1 MPLIES
7 NDYFLIPKRKTQKT
21 LGAILIV
28 IAVIVTLQQVWL
40 PWLGYALVTNDP
52 LQQADAII
60 VLGGG
65 NGDRERTGARLYKEG
80 YAPLVVTT
88 GEPLKIPSIDD
99 TPFAKFS
106 ADYLKKLGVPETA
119 ILQLP
124 QSTSTCDD
132 ARLTLASL
140 PSGIKRIIVVSDPFH
155 TRRSQL
161 IFNGRFKNQVEV
173 IMTAASPSWF
183 DPSRWWMREN
193 GMIAVGSEY
202 LKLISTATRG
212 CGT

>member
-7 NDYFLIPKRKTQKT
+7 NDYILIPKRKAQKT
-21 LGAILIV
+21 VGATLMVVAV
-28 IAVIVTLQQVWL
+28 IASFYQLWF
-40 PWLGYALVTNDP
+40 PWLGYALVINDP
-52 LQQADAII
+52 LQKADVII

-106 ADYLKKLGVPETA
+106 AAYLVKLGVPETA
-119 ILQLP
+119 ILQFP

-132 ARLTLASL
+132 ARFTQASL
-140 PSGIKRIIVVSDPFH
+140 PAETKRIIVVSDPFH
-155 TRRSQL
+155 TRRSQM
-161 IFNGRFKNQVEV
+161 IFNGRLKNQVEV
-173 IMTAASPSWF
+173 IMVAASPSWF

-212 CGT
+212 CDS

>member
-7 NDYFLIPKRKTQKT
+7 NDYILIPKRKTQKMF
-21 LGAILIV
+21 GATLIV
-28 IAVIVTLQQVWL
+28 IAVIASLHQWWL
-40 PWLGYALVTNDP
+40 PWLGYALVIDQP
-52 LQQADAII
+52 LQKADAII

-80 YAPLVVTT
+80 YAPWVVTT

-106 ADYLKKLGVPETA
+106 ADYLIKLGVPETA

-155 TRRSQL
+155 TRRSQM
-161 IFNGRFKNQVEV
+161 IFNGRFKNQVEM
-173 IMTAASPSWF
+173 IMVAASPSWF
-183 DPSRWWMREN
+183 DPSRWWMRES
-193 GMIAVGSEY
+193 GIIAVGSEY

-212 CGT
+212 CSS

>member
-1 MPLIES
+1 MPLVES
-7 NDYFLIPKRKTQKT
+7 SDYILVSKRNAQKMFGATLI
-21 LGAILIV
+21 I
-28 IAVIVTLQQVWL
+28 IAVIASLHQAWL
-40 PWLGYALVTNDP
+40 PWLGYGLVINDP
-52 LQQADAII
+52 LQKADMII

-124 QSTSTCDD
+124 ESTSTCDD

-140 PSGIKRIIVVSDPFH
+140 PLGSKRIIVVSDPFH
-155 TRRSQL
+155 TRRSQM
-161 IFNGRFKNQVEV
+161 IFNGRLKNQVEV
-173 IMTAASPSWF
+173 IMAAASPSWF

-193 GMIAVGSEY
+193 SIIAVGSEY

-212 CGT
+212 CGL

>member
-1 MPLIES
+1 MPLVES
-7 NDYFLIPKRKTQKT
+7 NDY
-21 LGAILIV
+21 ILISKRNAQKMV
-28 IAVIVTLQQVWL
+28 GATLIIIAVIASLHQAWL
-40 PWLGYALVTNDP
+40 PWLGYALVINDP
-52 LQQADAII
+52 LQKADMII

-124 QSTSTCDD
+124 ESTSTCDD

-140 PSGIKRIIVVSDPFH
+140 PSGSKRIIVVSDPFH
-155 TRRSQL
+155 TRRSQM
-161 IFNGRFKNQVEV
+161 IFNGRLKNQVEV
-173 IMTAASPSWF
+173 IMAAASPSWF

-193 GMIAVGSEY
+193 GIIAVGSEY

-212 CGT
+212 CGL

>member
-1 MPLIES
+1 MNS
-7 NDYFLIPKRKTQKT
+7 SDYILIPKRNAQKT

-28 IAVIVTLQQVWL
+28 IALIATIHQLWL
-40 PWLGYALVTNDP
+40 PLLGYALVINDP
-52 LQQADAII
+52 LQKADVII

-80 YAPLVVTT
+80 YAPLVATT
-88 GEPLKIPSIDD
+88 GEPLKIPTIDD
-99 TPFAKFS
+99 TPLAKFS
-106 ADYLKKLGVPETA
+106 ADYLVRLGVPETA
-119 ILQLP
+119 ILQFP

-132 ARLTLASL
+132 ARFTQTSL
-140 PSGIKRIIVVSDPFH
+140 PAGTKRIIVVSDPFH
-155 TRRSQL
+155 TRRSHM

-173 IMTAASPSWF
+173 IMVAASPSWF

-193 GMIAVGSEY
+193 HIIAVGSEY

-212 CGT
+212 CGS

>member
-7 NDYFLIPKRKTQKT
+7 NDYILIPKRAAQKMF
-21 LGAILIV
+21 GALLII
-28 IAVIVTLQQVWL
+28 IAIIVTLQQVWL
-40 PWLGYALVTNDP
+40 PWLGYALVINDR
-52 LQQADAII
+52 LQKADMIV

-106 ADYLKKLGVPETA
+106 ADYLKKLGVPEAA

-124 QSTSTCDD
+124 ESTSTCDD
-132 ARLTLASL
+132 ARLTLGVL
-140 PSGIKRIIVVSDPFH
+140 PSGAKRIIVVSDPFH

-173 IMTAASPSWF
+173 IMVAASPSWF
-183 DPSRWWMREN
+183 DPSRWWMRES
-193 GMIAVGSEY
+193 GIIAVGSEY
-202 LKLISTATRG
+202 LKFISTATRG

>member
-7 NDYFLIPKRKTQKT
+7 NDYILIPKRNAQKT
-21 LGAILIV
+21 LGAILIA
-28 IAVIVTLQQVWL
+28 IAVIAAIHQLWL
-40 PWLGYALVTNDP
+40 PFLGYALVINDP
-52 LQQADAII
+52 LQKADAII

-80 YAPLVVTT
+80 YASKVFTT

-99 TPFAKFS
+99 TPFSKFS

-124 QSTSTCDD
+124 ESTSTCDD

-140 PSGIKRIIVVSDPFH
+140 PVGTKRIIVVTDPYH

-173 IMTAASPSWF
+173 IMVAASPSWF
-183 DPSRWWMREN
+183 DPSQWWMREN
-193 GMIAVGSEY
+193 GIIAVGSEY

-212 CGT
+212 CGS